1 MEKYLTQT
9 ELQVKLQLGE
19 VIRDGDNY
27 YTKDVWEQLRE
38 ARKQEAHYDLLQLTK
53 KIQL

>member
-1 MEKYLTQT
+1 MTKD
-9 ELQVKLQLGE
+9 ELQVKLETGE
-19 VIRDGDNY
+19 VFRDGDRY
-27 YTKDVWEQLRE
+27 YTKDVWEQLQE